1 MMNPNDKLFIEQ
13 QLLSV
18 TEDINALLALCSG
31 RQKFSPGDKEQ
42 VRYDYENLK
51 SKLSGLAI
59 HVFES
64 EQGRNFCDRAGGD
77 VLCALT
83 AKASDS
89 PSEITHSLKSA
100 QSAVSDRLWRLSK
113 WDVSMVRD

>member
-1 MMNPNDKLFIEQ
+1 MTPYDKQFIEQ
-13 QLLSV
+13 RLSSV
-18 TEDINALLALCSG
+18 IEDLAALLVLCRG

-64 EQGRNFCDRAGGD
+64 EQGRNFCHSAGLGIAA
-77 VLCALT
+77 ALV

-89 PSEITHSLKSA
+89 PPELTRSLESAESETSYWA
-100 QSAVSDRLWRLSK
+100 FMLSK
-113 WDVSMVRD
+113 